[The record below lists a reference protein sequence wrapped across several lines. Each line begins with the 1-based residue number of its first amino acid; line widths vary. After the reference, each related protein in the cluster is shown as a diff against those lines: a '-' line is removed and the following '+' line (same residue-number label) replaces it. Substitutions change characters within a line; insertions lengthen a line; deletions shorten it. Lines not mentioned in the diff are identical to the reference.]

1 MDAIALAGAKCAA
14 VAKQLAPVAV
24 EGSDMVTVDWSYARQ
39 PTAWVY
45 WPECLILK
53 NCAGEPTPLTS
64 SRINDPQLGALGS
77 SIGGVAVSPPCFF
90 EMLSL
95 VSLG

>member
-53 NCAGEPTPLTS
+53 NCAGVPTPLTFLTH
-64 SRINDPQLGALGS
+64 Q
-77 SIGGVAVSPPCFF
+77 
-90 EMLSL
+90 
-95 VSLG
+95 